1 MLRASTFGFGLA
13 SLFVAATAGAA
24 KVPVSFD
31 PTLGA
36 QPTRT
41 QQKLAA
47 LEAKLPATFALP
59 ASMASAKTG
68 NLTLDFFPETLAQ
81 LKRAGAAST
90 TTTTT
95 WPRTPVMCVAHA
107 AFTPPATLLAST
119 TPSSS
124 CSAAETSVR
133 AALEDASICHDV
145 EEPERYVLGYAP
157 AVVDDSS
164 TASIESLIG
173 LAGEALSHWATP
185 DGVLP
190 NDFVSTLRSVL
201 WKIRRTPIDASI
213 AKAHASY
220 AQALATLKSQ
230 ATCFDGTAGPALVAS
245 VGKLDAELTAV
256 TAHLDA
262 LASAD
267 LATAN
272 HELVCMAAHS
282 QTRAALPFPS
292 MTRNERELVAF
303 WLGGIYWRMRGGGL
317 MPTGS
322 TQKARTYFLQRPFQR
337 IAELTGGAAIG
348 NDLGTAIYLNIF
360 DGWGDWMDMGTTPGG
375 QDLYEDLVD
384 MTDRGRHQVADTPLI
399 PGSTSAVKY
408 LDTRGYDTTNITAS
422 GLDMGPCYAY
432 ALGELA
438 DFRYIDSAPAPY
450 GAFIEGFTAVG
461 EFCTGASIA
470 LGMAKTLLD
479 GTPTGKPPADLCLG
493 RTCGD
498 DGCGGSCGTCAGGTT
513 CSKDG
518 SCAPACTP
526 ACSGKACGES
536 DGCGGV
542 CAASGCND
550 AGTERVPATGAAS
563 DAPPDAANGGESGCA
578 VARTVGAP
586 SSAAASGSARAT
598 GSTGASGSALAA
610 LASLAAL
617 AAAISRF
624 AGGSR
629 SRRRSSARSRS

>member
-1 MLRASTFGFGLA
+1 VKRTLRASTLGLGVA
-13 SLFVAATAGAA
+13 SLFVAGAARAA
-24 KVPVSFD
+24 KVPVAFD

-36 QPTRT
+36 QPART
-41 QQKLAA
+41 QMKLTA
-47 LEAKLPATFALP
+47 LDARLPATFALP
-59 ASMASAKTG
+59 ATMASVKTG

-81 LKRAGAAST
+81 LKRAKTSSGT
-90 TTTTT
+90 MT

-107 AFTPPATLLAST
+107 AFAVPATLLAT
-119 TPSSS
+119 GAPSS
-124 CSAAETSVR
+124 CNAAESTVR
-133 AALEDASICHDV
+133 AALNDASICRDV
-145 EEPERYVLGYAP
+145 EEPERYVLSYAP
-157 AVVDDSS
+157 AVVDDAS
-164 TASIESLIG
+164 TATIESLIG
-173 LAGEALSHWATP
+173 LAGEGLSHWATP
-185 DGVLP
+185 DGLLP
-190 NDFVSTLRSVL
+190 SDWVTTLRSVL
-201 WKIRRTPIDASI
+201 WKIRRGAIDTSI

-220 AQALATLKSQ
+220 TQALSTLTSKS
-230 ATCFDGTAGPALVAS
+230 TCFDTTTGPPLATT

-262 LASAD
+262 LATAD

-282 QTRAALPFPS
+282 RTRPALPFPS
-292 MTRNERELVAF
+292 LTRNEREQVAF
-303 WLGGIYWRMRGGGL
+303 WLGGVYWRMRGGGL

-337 IAELTGGAAIG
+337 IAELTGGSAVG
-348 NDLGTAIYLNIF
+348 NDIGTAIYLNIF

-384 MTDRGRHQVADTPLI
+384 MTDRGRHQVADTSLL

-408 LDTRGYDTTNITAS
+408 LDTRGYDTTNLTVG

-438 DFRYIDSAPAPY
+438 DFRYIESAPAPY
-450 GAFIEGFTAVG
+450 GQFIEGFTAVG

-479 GTPTGKPPADLCLG
+479 GVPSGQPPATLCLG

-498 DGCGGSCGTCAGGTT
+498 DGCGGSCGTCANGTT
-513 CSKDG
+513 CSADG
-518 SCAPACTP
+518 SCVGACVPSCT
-526 ACSGKACGES
+526 GKACGES

-542 CAASGCND
+542 CAASMCGD
-550 AGTERVPATGAAS
+550 AGVGTSGGPGGPAGGGTNEAA
-563 DAPPDAANGGESGCA
+563 PDAANGSGGGCTT
-578 VARTVGAP
+578 ARTPASAGLPGA
-586 SSAAASGSARAT
+586 A
-598 GSTGASGSALAA
+598 ALAA
-610 LASLAAL
+610 LLAL
-617 AAAISRF
+617 ISRC

-629 SRRRSSARSRS
+629 YRRRSSARSRS

>member
-1 MLRASTFGFGLA
+1 MTRTLRASTLGLGLA
-13 SLFVAATAGAA
+13 SLLFGGTAGAA

-36 QPTRT
+36 QPART

-59 ASMASAKTG
+59 ASLASAKTG
-68 NLTLDFFPETLAQ
+68 NLTLDFYPETLAQ
-81 LKRAGAAST
+81 LKRAGTAST
-90 TTTTT
+90 TATTT

-119 TPSSS
+119 TPSSA
-124 CSAAETSVR
+124 CSAADTSIR
-133 AALEDASICHDV
+133 AALQDASTCRDV
-145 EEPERYVLGYAP
+145 EEPERYVLGYPP

-173 LAGEALSHWATP
+173 LAGEGLSHWATP

-190 NDFVSTLRSVL
+190 SDFVATLRSVL
-201 WKIRRTPIDASI
+201 WKIRRSAIDASI
-213 AKAHASY
+213 TKAHASY

-230 ATCFDGTAGPALVAS
+230 ATCFDAAAGPALVAS
-245 VGKLDAELTAV
+245 IGKLDAELTAV

-262 LASAD
+262 LAAAD

-292 MTRNERELVAF
+292 LTRTEREQIAF

-384 MTDRGRHQVADTPLI
+384 MTDRGRHQVADTPII

-408 LDTRGYDTTNITAS
+408 LDTRGYDATNITVG

-432 ALGELA
+432 ALGELSQ
-438 DFRYIDSAPAPY
+438 FRYIDSAPAPY
-450 GAFIEGFTAVG
+450 GQFIEGFTAVG

-498 DGCGGSCGTCAGGTT
+498 DGCGGSCGTCAGGTM

-518 SCAPACTP
+518 SCVGACTP
-526 ACSGKACGES
+526 ACSGKAAGAS

-542 CAASGCND
+542 CAAGGDND
-550 AGTERVPATGAAS
+550 AGTERVPGAGGAS
-563 DAPPDAANGGESGCA
+563 DAPAEASNGGESGCA
-578 VARTVGAP
+578 VARSPGFYGSSGIAGIAT
-586 SSAAASGSARAT
+586 SAAF
-598 GSTGASGSALAA
+598 AA
-610 LASLAAL
+610 LVAM
-617 AAAISRF
+617 ISRF
-624 AGGSR
+624 AAGSR